1 MHTRSFNLSDSLM
14 ICAQLAIT
22 HRLYD
27 PDLSMTPSLTPEG
40 GVGPASRHV
49 TSIKTTDAHP
59 RDVTCSMTAVESGMQ
74 CVQLC
79 SLLNY

>member
-14 ICAQLAIT
+14 ICAQLTIT

-27 PDLSMTPSLTPEG
+27 PDLSMTPSLIPEG

-49 TSIKTTDAHP
+49 TSINTTDAHP